1 VVVKKTETS
10 PDPSWGYFDWLRVAE
25 EGLRPLSKLM
35 KAGKA
40 DLPIL
45 GKPSSHGAQADR
57 LESFSR
63 PCLWAAHWLQATPT
77 TFPATAPQSLSRKT
91 VADWFRQALLLG
103 TDPSS
108 SEYWGPTQDNHQH
121 TVEMAALVL
130 ALEIAHEFLW
140 DPLSKKEKEQVAQWF
155 ASVRGTKLHPNN
167 HLFFG
172 VLTLSFLEKE
182 GFGQKTDAP
191 QISQWLDILET
202 MAIGNGWF
210 RDGSNQTVDYYN
222 AYAFHYY
229 GLWWGRLFGQ
239 NDPTRSKRW
248 QNFTR
253 EFLPDYSHF
262 FAASGENVP
271 FGRSLTYRFNAVAP
285 FALAELCECSP
296 LAHGQSRRI
305 SSKNLH
311 FFWSHPIQQSQ
322 GLLSLGWI
330 DEFIPLTERY
340 SCGGSPYWAAK
351 GLSALLLPP
360 SSPFWQEPEQPL
372 PSEISDFSKPLP
384 KAELV
389 VRSIQGEIEL
399 LNAGT
404 AISKSNTVFGPYK
417 WGKLSY
423 RTGVGFDVQLPDGL
437 YPIDSSLTAQMD
449 DGSLHGRQQTR
460 SFAVEKEHLA
470 CSYPLGD
477 CVEIET
483 HLWWNGPWQ
492 LHLHRYKIGNK
503 CRLLLGGQSL
513 SAKEMEDLK
522 EKSSF
527 PTLSWNNSTHHVVL
541 QSLQGF
547 AKAGSRRTIVG
558 KEPRTHIYAGN
569 SVTLFLETDLLS
581 GEGWLAALHAVA
593 PSSTPLGR
601 WELSE
606 TQAGTWSLKN
616 QKGELWTVRHPIL
629 PSV

>member
-1 VVVKKTETS
+1 VVKKTA
-10 PDPSWGYFDWLRVAE
+10 PLDHSWGYFDWLRVAE
-25 EGLRPLSKLM
+25 EGLRPLSQLM
-35 KAGKA
+35 KPGKA

-45 GKPSSHGAQADR
+45 GKSSSHGAQADR

-77 TFPATAPQSLSRKT
+77 TFPATAPESLSRKT
-91 VADWFRQALLLG
+91 IADWLRQGLLLG
-103 TDPSS
+103 TNPSS
-108 SEYWGPTQDNHQH
+108 PEYWGPTHDHHQH

-130 ALEIAHEFLW
+130 ALEIAREFLW
-140 DPLSKKEKEQVAQWF
+140 DPFSQKEKDQIARWF

-191 QISQWLDILET
+191 QIREWLDSLES
-202 MAIGNGWF
+202 MALGHGWF

-239 NDPTRSKRW
+239 NDPARTKRW
-248 QNFTR
+248 QNFSR
-253 EFLPDYSHF
+253 EFLPDYAHF

-285 FALAELCECSP
+285 IALAELFECSP
-296 LAHGQSRRI
+296 LPPGQSRRI
-305 SSKNLH
+305 CSKNLH
-311 FFWSHPIQQSQ
+311 FFWSHPIRQSQ
-322 GLLSLGWI
+322 GLLSLGWT

-360 SSPFWQEPEQPL
+360 SAPFWQEPERPL
-372 PSEISDFSKPLP
+372 PSEASDFTHPISP
-384 KAELV
+384 AGLV
-389 VRSIQGEIEL
+389 VRGIAGEIEL

-404 AISKSNTVFGPYK
+404 AISQSNTVFGPYK

-423 RTGVGFDVQLPDGL
+423 HTGVGFEVQLPNGL
-437 YPIDSSLTAQMD
+437 YPIDSSLTARMGD
-449 DGSLHGRQQTR
+449 DTLHGRQATKAL
-460 SFAVEKEHLA
+460 AVEPDHLA

-477 CVEIET
+477 SVEIET

-492 LHLHRYKIGNK
+492 LHLHRYKVTKK
-503 CRLLLGGQSL
+503 CQLLLGGQSL
-513 SAKEMEDLK
+513 SSKDVEDFK

-527 PTLSWNNSTHHVVL
+527 PTLSWKNQTHQTVL
-541 QSLQGF
+541 QSLHGF
-547 AKAGSRRTIVG
+547 AKSGSRRTIAG
-558 KEPRTHIYAGN
+558 KQPRTHLYAPN
-569 SVTLFLETDLLS
+569 CVCLYLETDSLS
-581 GEGWLAALHAVA
+581 GNGWLAALHAVA
-593 PSSTPLGR
+593 PVSTTLDR
-601 WELSE
+601 WELTAS
-606 TQAGTWSLKN
+606 QAGSWSLKN
-616 QKGELWTVRHPIL
+616 QKGEIWKIQHPTL
-629 PSV
+629 PAT

>member
-1 VVVKKTETS
+1 VVKKPETS

-35 KAGKA
+35 KPGKA

-45 GKPSSHGAQADR
+45 GKPSSHGSQADR

-77 TFPATAPQSLSRKT
+77 TFPATAPESLSRKT
-91 VADWFRQALLLG
+91 IADWFRQGLLLG

-130 ALEIAHEFLW
+130 ALEIAREFLW
-140 DPLSKKEKEQVAQWF
+140 DPLSPKEKEQVARWF

-182 GFGQKTDAP
+182 GFGQKADAP
-191 QISQWLDILET
+191 QISQWLDTLET

-239 NDPTRSKRW
+239 NDPTRTKRW

-253 EFLPDYSHF
+253 EFLPDYAHF

-296 LAHGQSRRI
+296 LPHGQSRRI
-305 SSKNLH
+305 CSKNLH

-322 GLLSLGWI
+322 GLLTLGWI
-330 DEFIPLTERY
+330 NEFIPLTERY

-360 SSPFWQEPEQPL
+360 SASFWQEPEQPL
-372 PSEISDFSKPLP
+372 PSESSDFSKPLP
-384 KAELV
+384 KADLV
-389 VRSIQGEIEL
+389 VRGIGGEIEL
-399 LNAGT
+399 LNGGT

-437 YPIDSSLTAQMD
+437 YPIDSSLTAQME

-460 SFAVEKEHLA
+460 SLAVEKDHLA

-477 CVEIET
+477 SVEIET

-492 LHLHRYKIGNK
+492 FHLHLYQCKK
-503 CRLLLGGQSL
+503 STRLLLGGQSL
-513 SAKEMEDLK
+513 ASAKSSDLK
-522 EKSSF
+522 ESSSG
-527 PTLSWNNSTHHVVL
+527 TSISWKNATHHAVL
-541 QSLQGF
+541 HSLQGF
-547 AKAGSRRTIVG
+547 ESSISRHVTAPKQSRTQIYGS
-558 KEPRTHIYAGN
+558 N
-569 SVTLFLETDLLS
+569 SLS
-581 GEGWLAALHAVA
+581 PYLQTKLTTGDGCLVALHAVA
-593 PSSTPLGR
+593 PSSKPLGR
-601 WELSE
+601 WELTQ
-606 TQAGTWSLKN
+606 TQAGSWSLKN
-616 QKGELWTVRHPIL
+616 QKGELWTIQHPIL
-629 PSV
+629 PPI

>member
-1 VVVKKTETS
+1 VVKKTETS

-35 KAGKA
+35 KPGKA

-45 GKPSSHGAQADR
+45 GKPSSHGTQADR

-91 VADWFRQALLLG
+91 IADWFRQALLLG
-103 TDPSS
+103 TDTSS
-108 SEYWGPTQDNHQH
+108 PEYWGPTQDHHQH

-130 ALEIAHEFLW
+130 ALEIAREFLW
-140 DPLSKKEKEQVAQWF
+140 DPLSQKEKEQVARWF
-155 ASVRGTKLHPNN
+155 SSVRGTKLHPNN

-182 GFGQKTDAP
+182 GFGRKTDAP
-191 QISQWLDILET
+191 QISQWLDTLET
-202 MAIGNGWF
+202 MAVGKGWF

-222 AYAFHYY
+222 AYAFHHY

-239 NDPTRSKRW
+239 NDSTRTKRW
-248 QNFTR
+248 QNYTR
-253 EFLPDYSHF
+253 EFLPDYAHF
-262 FAASGENVP
+262 FATSGENVP

-285 FALAELCECSP
+285 FALAEMCGASSVP
-296 LAHGQSRRI
+296 PGLARRI

-311 FFWSHPIQQSQ
+311 FFWSQPIFQSQ

-330 DEFIPLTERY
+330 DEFLPLTERY

-351 GLSALLLPP
+351 GLAPLLLPP
-360 SSPFWQEPEQPL
+360 SSPFWQDSEQPL
-372 PSEISDFSKPLP
+372 PSEISDFSHPLP
-384 KAELV
+384 TAELV
-389 VRSIQGEIEL
+389 VRSIEGEIEL

-404 AISKSNTVFGPYK
+404 AISTSNTVFGPYK

-423 RTGVGFDVQLPDGL
+423 RTGVGFDVQLPDGS
-437 YPIDSSLTAQMD
+437 YPIDSSLTAQME

-460 SFAVEKEHLA
+460 SLAVKKNHLA
-470 CSYPLGD
+470 CSYSLGD
-477 CVEIET
+477 SVEIET

-492 LHLHRYKIGNK
+492 FHLHLYQCKKPARI
-503 CRLLLGGQSL
+503 LLGGQSL
-513 SAKEMEDLK
+513 ASTKLSDLK
-522 EKSSF
+522 ESPLF
-527 PTLSWNNSTHHVVL
+527 PTISWENATHHAAL
-541 QSLQGF
+541 HSLHGF
-547 AKAGSRRTIVG
+547 ESANSRHVTAP
-558 KEPRTHIYAGN
+558 KQPRTQIYGPN
-569 SVTLFLETDLLS
+569 SLTPYLQTKLTS
-581 GEGWLAALHAVA
+581 GDGCLVALHAVA
-593 PSSTPLGR
+593 PVNSPLDC

-606 TQAGTWSLKN
+606 SKAGHWTLKN
-616 QKGELWTVRHPIL
+616 KSSHTWTLRHPSL
-629 PSV
+629 PAI

>member
-1 VVVKKTETS
+1 
-10 PDPSWGYFDWLRVAE
+10 
-25 EGLRPLSKLM
+25 
-35 KAGKA
+35 
-40 DLPIL
+40 
-45 GKPSSHGAQADR
+45 
-57 LESFSR
+57 
-63 PCLWAAHWLQATPT
+63 
-77 TFPATAPQSLSRKT
+77 
-91 VADWFRQALLLG
+91 
-103 TDPSS
+103 
-108 SEYWGPTQDNHQH
+108 
-121 TVEMAALVL
+121 
-130 ALEIAHEFLW
+130 
-140 DPLSKKEKEQVAQWF
+140 
-155 ASVRGTKLHPNN
+155 
-167 HLFFG
+167 
-172 VLTLSFLEKE
+172 LEKE
-182 GFGQKTDAP
+182 GFGQKTDAQ
-191 QISQWLDILET
+191 QISQWLDTLET

-239 NDPTRSKRW
+239 NDPTRTKRW

-253 EFLPDYSHF
+253 EFLPDYAHF

-296 LAHGQSRRI
+296 LPHGQSRRI

-389 VRSIQGEIEL
+389 VRSIKGEIEL

-404 AISKSNTVFGPYK
+404 AISTSNTVFGPYK

-423 RTGVGFDVQLPDGL
+423 RTGVGFDVQTPNGL

-449 DGSLHGRQQTR
+449 DGSLHGRQQTH
-460 SFAVEKEHLA
+460 SLAVEKDHLA

-477 CVEIET
+477 SVEIET
-483 HLWWNGPWQ
+483 HFWWNGPWQ
-492 LHLHRYKIGNK
+492 LHLHRYKVK
-503 CRLLLGGQSL
+503 QPCRLLLGGQSL
-513 SAKEMEDLK
+513 SAKDTEDLK

-527 PTLSWNNSTHHVVL
+527 PTLSWKNSTHHVVL

-547 AKAGSRRTIVG
+547 AKAGSRRSISE
-558 KEPRTHIYAGN
+558 KEPRTHLYARN
-569 SVTLFLETDLLS
+569 SVTLFLETYPLS
-581 GEGWLAALHAVA
+581 GDGWLVALHAVA
-593 PSSTPLGR
+593 PTSTNLGR

-606 TQAGTWSLKN
+606 TKAGNWSLKN
-616 QKGELWTVRHPIL
+616 QKGELWTVQHPSL
-629 PSV
+629 PTI

>member
-1 VVVKKTETS
+1 
-10 PDPSWGYFDWLRVAE
+10 
-25 EGLRPLSKLM
+25 
-35 KAGKA
+35 
-40 DLPIL
+40 
-45 GKPSSHGAQADR
+45 
-57 LESFSR
+57 
-63 PCLWAAHWLQATPT
+63 
-77 TFPATAPQSLSRKT
+77 
-91 VADWFRQALLLG
+91 
-103 TDPSS
+103 
-108 SEYWGPTQDNHQH
+108 
-121 TVEMAALVL
+121 MAALVL
-130 ALEIAHEFLW
+130 ALEIAREFLW
-140 DPLSKKEKEQVAQWF
+140 EPFSQKEKEQVAHWF
-155 ASVRGTKLHPNN
+155 SSVRGTKLHPNN

-172 VLTLSFLEKE
+172 VLTLSFLGKE

-191 QISQWLDILET
+191 QISQWLDTLET

-239 NDPTRSKRW
+239 NDPTRTKRW

-296 LAHGQSRRI
+296 LPHGQSRRI

-384 KAELV
+384 QAELV

-423 RTGVGFDVQLPDGL
+423 RTGVGFDVQLPDGV
-437 YPIDSSLTAQMD
+437 YPIDSSLTAQME

-460 SFAVEKEHLA
+460 SIAVEKEHLA
-470 CSYPLGD
+470 CFYPLGD
-477 CVEIET
+477 SVEIET

-492 LHLHRYKIGNK
+492 LHLHRYKIGKK

-513 SAKEMEDLK
+513 AAKDTEDLK

-527 PTLSWNNSTHHVVL
+527 PTLSWKNSTHHAVL

-547 AKAGSRRTIVG
+547 AKAGSRRTISE
-558 KEPRTHIYAGN
+558 KEQRTHIYAGN
-569 SVTLFLETDLLS
+569 SVTLFLETDSLS
-581 GEGWLAALHAVA
+581 GDGWLAALHAVA
-593 PSSTPLGR
+593 PASTPLGR
-601 WELSE
+601 WELSG
-606 TQAGTWSLKN
+606 TKAGSWSLKN
-616 QKGELWTVRHPIL
+616 QKSESWTVRHPIL

>member
-35 KAGKA
+35 KPGKA
-40 DLPIL
+40 DLPII
-45 GKPSSHGAQADR
+45 GKTSSHGPQADR

-91 VADWFRQALLLG
+91 IADWFRQALLLG

-108 SEYWGPTQDNHQH
+108 SESWGPTEDHHQH

-130 ALEIAHEFLW
+130 ALEIAREFLW
-140 DPLSKKEKEQVAQWF
+140 DPLSKKEKQQVAQWF
-155 ASVRGTKLHPNN
+155 SSVRGTKLHSNN

-191 QISQWLDILET
+191 QISQWLDTLET
-202 MAIGNGWF
+202 MAVGKGWF

-239 NDPTRSKRW
+239 NDPTRTKRW

-253 EFLPDYSHF
+253 EFLPNYAHF
-262 FAASGENVP
+262 FASSGENVP

-285 FALAELCECSP
+285 FALAEMCGASSVTP
-296 LAHGQSRRI
+296 GLARRI

-311 FFWSHPIQQSQ
+311 FFWSQPIFQSQ

-330 DEFIPLTERY
+330 DEFLPLTERY

-351 GLSALLLPP
+351 GLAPLLLPP
-360 SSPFWQEPEQPL
+360 SSPFWQDSEQPL
-372 PSEISDFSKPLP
+372 PSEISDFSHPLP
-384 KAELV
+384 TAELV
-389 VRSIQGEIEL
+389 VRSIEGEIEL
-399 LNAGT
+399 LNSGT
-404 AISKSNTVFGPYK
+404 AISTSNTVFGPYK

-423 RTGVGFDVQLPDGL
+423 RTSGGFDVQLPDGL
-437 YPIDSSLTAQMD
+437 YPIDSSLTAQME

-460 SFAVEKEHLA
+460 SLAVEKDHIA
-470 CSYPLGD
+470 CSYSLGD
-477 CVEIET
+477 SVEIET
-483 HLWWNGPWQ
+483 HLWWDGPWQ
-492 LHLHRYKIGNK
+492 FHFHLYQCKK
-503 CRLLLGGQSL
+503 PARLLLGGQSL
-513 SAKEMEDLK
+513 ASK
-522 EKSSF
+522 KSSDLEESSLF
-527 PTLSWNNSTHHVVL
+527 PTISWKNATHHAVL
-541 QSLQGF
+541 RSLHGF
-547 AKAGSRRTIVG
+547 KSADSRRVTAG
-558 KEPRTHIYAGN
+558 QQPRTQIYGSN
-569 SVTLFLETDLLS
+569 SLTPFLQTKLVTAK
-581 GEGWLAALHAVA
+581 GWVVALHALA
-593 PSSTPLGR
+593 PITSPLDS

-606 TQAGTWSLKN
+606 SKAGHWTLKN
-616 QKGELWTVRHPIL
+616 KSSQTWNLRHPSL
-629 PSV
+629 PAI